1 MKRAK
6 AATIDAYIAGYPAD
20 VQARLEAIRAT
31 IRRAAPQARERISYA
46 IPTFSQCG
54 NVVHFA
60 AYEHHIGFYP
70 GASAVKRFAKD
81 LARYASAK
89 GSVQFPLDRPVP
101 LGLIGRITRFRV
113 AENVAKY
120 AAPSAKRQTRVKKK
134 TNKEAT
140 TGNKRRS

>member
-6 AATIDAYIAGYPAD
+6 ATSIDEYIAQSPAD
-20 VQARLEAIRAT
+20 VQARLKEIRAT
-31 IRRAAPQARERISYA
+31 IHRAAPQARERISYG

-60 AYEHHIGFYP
+60 VYEHHIGFYP
-70 GASAVKRFAKD
+70 GASGIKRFAKD
-81 LARYASAK
+81 LAAYSSAK

-101 LGLIGRITRFRV
+101 LVLIGRIARFRV

-120 AAPSAKRQTRVKKK
+120 APPDAKRKKGKKK
-134 TNKEAT
+134 VTARK
-140 TGNKRRS
+140 KRTS

>member
-6 AATIDAYIAGYPAD
+6 AANIDAYIADHPAD

-31 IRRAAPQARERISYA
+31 IRRAAPQARERISYG

-70 GASAVKRFAKD
+70 GASAVMRFARD

-101 LGLIGRITRFRV
+101 LGLVARITRFRV

-120 AAPSAKRQTRVKKK
+120 AEPRAKRK
-134 TNKEAT
+134 TK
-140 TGNKRRS
+140 GQVRRAGRLSAGR

>member
-6 AATIDAYIAGYPAD
+6 ATSIDEYIAQFPAET
-20 VQARLEAIRAT
+20 QARLEEIRAT
-31 IRRAAPQARERISYA
+31 IRHAAPQARERISYG

-70 GASAVKRFAKD
+70 GASGVKRFAKD
-81 LARYASAK
+81 LASYASAK

-101 LGLIGRITRFRV
+101 LALIGTIARFRV

-120 AAPSAKRQTRVKKK
+120 ATPGAKPKKAKKRKTTRK
-134 TNKEAT
+134 
-140 TGNKRRS
+140 G